1 MEDSSESSSSIRL
14 LRSRFFI
21 EPRFLT
27 RKEKICV
34 PQVPSIRNQVMRDYH
49 DSPCDRHP
57 SMTETLELIK
67 CHYWWLCIGKDVLMC
82 LNAFLVRTL
91 NLRESVI

>member
-1 MEDSSESSSSIRL
+1 
-14 LRSRFFI
+14 
-21 EPRFLT
+21 
-27 RKEKICV
+27 
-34 PQVPSIRNQVMRDYH
+34 MRDYH

-91 NLRESVI
+91 TYEIFCYLGLLQPLPIPDRNGNPWICFVININTTPC